1 MGLYDQALDLGKQAV
16 EIEEKELGSR
26 EKRMGDLYSMM
37 AHIWDQV
44 KSFVVAPLSW
54 QWAFGLQKCS
64 LGVWC

>member
-26 EKRMGDLYSMM
+26 EKRLGDLYSMM

-44 KSFVVAPLSW
+44 K
-54 QWAFGLQKCS
+54 
-64 LGVWC
+64 

>member
-16 EIEEKELGSR
+16 EIEEKELGAR

-44 KSFVVAPLSW
+44 NTYFVWAFFVVVVISGCELY
-54 QWAFGLQKCS
+54 
-64 LGVWC
+64 